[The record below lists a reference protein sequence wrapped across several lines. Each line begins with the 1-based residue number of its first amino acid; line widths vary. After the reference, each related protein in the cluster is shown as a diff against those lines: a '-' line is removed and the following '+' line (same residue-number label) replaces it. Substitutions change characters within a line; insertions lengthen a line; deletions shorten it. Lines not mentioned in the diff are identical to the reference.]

1 MWFSVTPQRLDFADR
16 APHRLRFDAAIWAP
30 PERVFDVI
38 VDDDM
43 GTWLRD
49 FVEMKWTSART
60 RDVDATRI
68 VRLKGGLAV
77 KERFLAW
84 ERGKRV
90 AFTLEAIS
98 VPGVVRS
105 MIEDFFLE
113 PLSAR
118 HTRVQYTVSY
128 APHPA
133 VRLVHAAARNFF
145 GAMFH
150 DALRG
155 IARVASEGSTS
166 SRDSRE
172 GARIER

>member
-1 MWFSVTPQRLDFADR
+1 MWFRVSPERLDFTHR

-43 GTWLRD
+43 GKWLRD

-60 RDVDATRI
+60 HAVDATRV

-84 ERGKRV
+84 DRGKHV

-105 MIEDFFLE
+105 MTEDFRIE

-118 HTRVQYTVSY
+118 HARLRYTVSY
-128 APHPA
+128 APHPVA
-133 VRLVHAAARNFF
+133 RMVHGAARAFF

-155 IARVASEGSTS
+155 IARVATG
-166 SRDSRE
+166 
-172 GARIER
+172 